1 LRKYHDR
8 RVYNDDDTRKGP
20 KIMSKYTLYIGFH
33 DEEKTDKQERLWE
46 LNKSGQGIVYLFRAI
61 CEIINYLLN
70 GACE

>member
-1 LRKYHDR
+1 
-8 RVYNDDDTRKGP
+8 
-20 KIMSKYTLYIGFH
+20 MSKYTLYIGFH